1 MPNAEYGWN
10 WFVHKK
16 NKIPQTRNKRTRMIR
31 LCDTCRQSWSFYD
44 LTVGFVQD
52 VQRQKCRVRRG
63 VLHSRAVAGACLPRK
78 CCILHSPQFLHLA
91 RSICFVKRDY
101 SGVRLCLK
109 LTTPS
114 VNHFYLIFV
123 VFFFGCFRGE
133 FEASMFGVL
142 DSCD

>member
-1 MPNAEYGWN
+1 MPSMGGIGSYT
-10 WFVHKK
+10 KK
-16 NKIPQTRNKRTRMIR
+16 KLPQTRNKRTRMIR

-52 VQRQKCRVRRG
+52 VQRQKCRVLRG
-63 VLHSRAVAGACLPRK
+63 VCTSCRWRCLSSSEVLHFALTTISSSRSLDLFREEGLQR
-78 CCILHSPQFLHLA
+78 
-91 RSICFVKRDY
+91 
-101 SGVRLCLK
+101 VRLCLK

-123 VFFFGCFRGE
+123 IFFFACFRGE